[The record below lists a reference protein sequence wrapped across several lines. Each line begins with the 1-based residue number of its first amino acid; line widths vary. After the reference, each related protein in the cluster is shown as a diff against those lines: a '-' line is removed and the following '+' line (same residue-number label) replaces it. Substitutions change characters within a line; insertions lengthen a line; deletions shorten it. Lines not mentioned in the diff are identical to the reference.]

1 MTVLQKAGFAAV
13 GICVGALA
21 GFGGYALNARL
32 VDHFKAQGA
41 LERQASLVNGLRTSL
56 AEGRPLVF
64 ADEPKTTCECACSR
78 EAPAASGGQSVAPQ
92 KEEKAPASKPKGK

>member
-1 MTVLQKAGFAAV
+1 MTVLQKAVFAAV

-32 VDHFKAQGA
+32 VDHFKLQGA
-41 LERQASLVNGLRTSL
+41 LERQALFVNGLRASL

-64 ADEPKTTCECACSR
+64 ADEPKTTCDCACHQ
-78 EAPAASGGQSVAPQ
+78 EAPAASGGQSIAPP
-92 KEEKAPASKPKGK
+92 KEDKAPAAKPKGK